1 MIFEELP
8 LKGAFTVTLERIE
21 DDRGYNARAW
31 CAREFEAAGLTT
43 RVSQV
48 NIIHNYQRGTL
59 RGMHYQRDPMAETKL
74 FRVTAGSVYDVIVD
88 LRPQSP
94 TYGRWHA
101 LILAAAEPTML
112 YVPEGFAQGFQTLEN
127 STQLTYQVSQ
137 FFSPEHGAGFRYDD
151 PRFGISWP
159 LEVTSISAKDEAWPP
174 FDEAR

>member
-1 MIFEELP
+1 MTFDELP

-43 RVSQV
+43 QVSQV
-48 NIIHNYQRGTL
+48 NIIHNDRRGTL
-59 RGMHYQRDPMAETKL
+59 RGMHYQRHPMAETKL

-88 LRPQSP
+88 LRPQSA

-112 YVPEGFAQGFQTLEN
+112 YVPEGFAQGFQTLESN
-127 STQLTYQVSQ
+127 TQLTYQVSQ

-151 PRFGISWP
+151 PRFAISWP
-159 LEVTSISAKDEAWPP
+159 LEVTSLSAKDEAWPP